1 MANKFQIVVSYLGGR
16 YACFFIEKPIEFY
29 GDLIYKIK
37 EAVPYIRNVPNEKIR
52 TAYKDINLG
61 VFIAIPPDNN
71 LILHEAFRNAYDCG
85 AETFKRLELEVR
97 EIDSPFVAKTRR
109 EERVRCGESTTI
121 KTQKCE
127 TTFETTTNAAEQAHL
142 KTPSVKTRQKSQNR
156 LFESQSEDDDEF
168 EVTSD
173 WKKTKVETI
182 TAEFQE
188 IEDELLAVDAQL
200 KELSRN
206 VTEPPQEGQYKSI
219 ICGNCHL
226 RGHRAEGNKNKAACK
241 NPPCILYV
249 SCGQRKKHPEHF
261 EEIKKLSKRRKQLTE
276 KLDILDKNKKHL
288 AAFESKT
295 ISAFTTAVTGR
306 LAKAFPDRY
315 DTRTAAGKIK
325 LQKDIATIRIAC
337 NNKVPAVS
345 TNDRSLFL
353 ELLEKQQQDFDEV
366 NSLDRIKPIVSNVYS
381 TLGQSIGQGQS
392 MGHGSG
398 NVNTV
403 NNISSP
409 VAVKKSKKKR
419 RRSRSSSGSS
429 SSLSSSSSS
438 DSDTYVRRTINR
450 HSRTSKRK

>member
-1 MANKFQIVVSYLGGR
+1 M
-16 YACFFIEKPIEFY
+16 
-29 GDLIYKIK
+29 
-37 EAVPYIRNVPNEKIR
+37 
-52 TAYKDINLG
+52 
-61 VFIAIPPDNN
+61 
-71 LILHEAFRNAYDCG
+71 
-85 AETFKRLELEVR
+85 
-97 EIDSPFVAKTRR
+97 
-109 EERVRCGESTTI
+109 ES
-121 KTQKCE
+121 
-127 TTFETTTNAAEQAHL
+127 
-142 KTPSVKTRQKSQNR
+142 
-156 LFESQSEDDDEF
+156 
-168 EVTSD
+168 
-173 WKKTKVETI
+173 I

-206 VTEPPQEGQYKSI
+206 VTEPPQEGPYKTI

-226 RGHRAEGNKNKAACK
+226 RGHRGEGNKNKAACK

-295 ISAFTTAVTGR
+295 ISAFTTAVTKQ

-366 NSLDRIKPIVSNVYS
+366 NSLDRRKPIVSNVYS

-438 DSDTYVRRTINR
+438 NSDEYVRRTIR
-450 HSRTSKRK
+450 HSRTSKRKSKKRRKRDKSESRRNVRSLSTRFERQNDFSELNTNFMPVTMSTKSAVSGKQQICRPNISVSLVCYTWKIRNLCSCTA